1 VTMMRSSRRL
11 RASVS
16 TFATRC
22 RPGRRLERRYNLPPP
37 RRGRGDADGTRSTTA
52 VGHTAPPARGT
63 ASSTV
68 PRARSL
74 GLGVVG
80 VGTAVMS
87 PLVLHRWVDDVEA
100 GYCFAV
106 SESPGTGEQPDQLGG
121 LSTGG
126 LVRQILAGDCSWRE
140 SERGRG
146 DSQTAG

>member
-1 VTMMRSSRRL
+1 ML
-11 RASVS
+11 L
-16 TFATRC
+16 
-22 RPGRRLERRYNLPPP
+22 G
-37 RRGRGDADGTRSTTA
+37 
-52 VGHTAPPARGT
+52 
-63 ASSTV
+63 TV

-87 PLVLHRWVDDVEA
+87 LLVRHRWVDDVEA

-126 LVRQILAGDCSWRE
+126 LVRPDP
-140 SERGRG
+140 GR
-146 DSQTAG
+146 